1 MSGYRSKS
9 VATWIAV
16 VGGAFGGQRLYLHGG
31 RDPLAWLHPWPTALG
46 LYGVWR
52 MRTFGQDDT
61 LATLLVPLLG
71 VMLTIG
77 MLSAIV
83 IGLTPD
89 ERWDA
94 RYNPGRASHGTR
106 RSAVSRRRSPRSS
119 RAPKRPGFSSVT
131 EAARSGTRRRRG
143 AGCSPAPMPGKSWTR
158 SPKRGA
164 ARRT

>member
-106 RSAVSRRRSPRSS
+106 WWPVLGAIAALLLGGGVLIGTIAFTGQRFFEWQQQPRTADAGFGSATGSS
-119 RAPKRPGFSSVT
+119 G
-131 EAARSGTRRRRG
+131 
-143 AGCSPAPMPGKSWTR
+143 
-158 SPKRGA
+158 
-164 ARRT
+164 

>member
-9 VATWIAV
+9 VATWLAV
-16 VGGAFGGQRLYLHGG
+16 VSGACGGQRFYLHGWH
-31 RDPLAWLHPWPTALG
+31 DLPAWLHPWPTALG

-52 MRTFGQDDT
+52 MRSFGQDDT
-61 LATLLVPLLG
+61 LATMLIPLLG

-94 RYNPGRASHGTR
+94 RYNHGQPPRGTR
-106 RSAVSRRRSPRSS
+106 WWPVLGAIAALMLGGGVLIGTIAFTGQRFFEWQQQPRAAQAGPGSATGSS
-119 RAPKRPGFSSVT
+119 G
-131 EAARSGTRRRRG
+131 
-143 AGCSPAPMPGKSWTR
+143 
-158 SPKRGA
+158 
-164 ARRT
+164 